1 MKSKI
6 TLYTDKELIEQIKQY
21 AKEQHTSVS
30 KIVNNFFEN
39 LLLNREYSNNA
50 QKNKITNSIDGILK
64 DSSINTND
72 YKKFLEDKYLWK
84 FY

>member
-30 KIVNNFFEN
+30 KIVNNFFET

>member
-72 YKKFLEDKYLWK
+72 YKKFLEDKYL
-84 FY
+84 